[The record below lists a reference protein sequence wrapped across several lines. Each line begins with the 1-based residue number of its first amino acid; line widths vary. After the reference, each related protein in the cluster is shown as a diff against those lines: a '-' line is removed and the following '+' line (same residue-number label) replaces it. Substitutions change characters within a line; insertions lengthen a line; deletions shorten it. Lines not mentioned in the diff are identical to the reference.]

1 MKAKVE
7 KGCVRFVN
15 ELTEILK
22 ALLRKLKNDRLPL
35 GHLGNKISLML
46 GSKKNCLKKEI
57 YRKDLKHFAKKE
69 PFARR

>member
-22 ALLRKLKNDRLPL
+22 ALLRKLKNDRLSL

-46 GSKKNCLKKEI
+46 GSKKICLKKEI
-57 YRKDLKHFAKKE
+57 
-69 PFARR
+69 